1 MTAQVLFFNA
11 FFEKDLHLNAVE
23 NLMSSIWALIHNLCR
38 ELMTQLEGLR
48 ESNVNCKR
56 QEGIWVKNEKR
67 CRWSIKITR
76 CFGDNIYLLK
86 PETHVEIIL
95 VNICSRVEARSDI
108 NINNSLEIGAK
119 VMIRFQES
127 LRQHSKP
134 KLWQCPQPNR
144 KASIQ
149 QWQRTTALT

>member
-1 MTAQVLFFNA
+1 MISKSNNNSYLDDTSAFFNA

-23 NLMSSIWALIHNLCR
+23 NLMSSIWALIHHLCR

-56 QEGIWVKNEKR
+56 QEGIWVKNEKK
-67 CRWSIKITR
+67 CCWSIKITR
-76 CFGDNIYLLK
+76 CFGDNIYLLQ
-86 PETHVEIIL
+86 PEMHVEIIL
-95 VNICSRVEARSDI
+95 VNICIRVEARSDI

-119 VMIRFQES
+119 DMIRFQEG

-134 KLWQCPQPNR
+134 KLWLP
-144 KASIQ
+144 
-149 QWQRTTALT
+149 TTK